1 MTGSI
6 LSSEGLDER
15 RRKLLFRSWHRG
27 TREMDFVMG
36 RFADAWLGRLNDA
49 ELSEF
54 EQLIEVADPLL
65 YDWVCGSASPPAH
78 YDTGLLRRMRD
89 FHSGRAADA

>member
-6 LSSEGLDER
+6 LSSDGLDER

-36 RFADAWLGRLNDA
+36 RFADACLARLNDA

-65 YDWVCGSASPPAH
+65 YDWVSGAAAPPAR

-89 FHSGRAADA
+89 FHSVRAADA